1 MVCCLSVRIID
12 AKLSPFWRLRL
23 PAPRE
28 KIGFFVDIVDKSNQV
43 LVKLKVSCV
52 GLRSLGLFSRR
63 QGEDEKNT
71 FKPNQSLSFP
81 LEQRHQ
87 VLGGAPFRLVDDGL
101 DQRQRLLGHFAGVVF
116 ARTVLNDGENG
127 LDKT

>member
-1 MVCCLSVRIID
+1 M
-12 AKLSPFWRLRL
+12 
-23 PAPRE
+23 
-28 KIGFFVDIVDKSNQV
+28 GTTKSQI
-43 LVKLKVSCV
+43 VSCV
-52 GLRSLGLFSRR
+52 GLRSSGLFSRR
-63 QGEDEKNT
+63 QGIDGKNI